1 MRDSDEVVPKSP
13 ADEQTA
19 RPAAGAVEGAV
30 KPRTGFYGLLN
41 LLRGIAALMVVW
53 AHLVGYYLEVTDRS
67 WLPFYAVHRFVEVP
81 MGIVENFGY
90 LGVALFF
97 FISGFVITHAGS
109 REMSTEFILKRVLRI
124 YPPLIF
130 AILLVLFLAWFTGG
144 PITGVNGGPLTF
156 LDLLSNFSL
165 ANYTFQ
171 PRSVL
176 LTVAWTLAVEMMFYL
191 FMWATRGLLAKRAWL
206 VSPIILAAIA
216 VLLATS
222 GLTSSGYVLALTAV
236 NVPLLVIGQACYL
249 VATKRIPLW
258 LAAVYSAI
266 GWLLYIWGTERLNP
280 GQLVE
285 GNLYPSNVVI
295 AFLLFLVA
303 VLAEGRL
310 RPSKIMG
317 VVAKRSY
324 SLYLVHA
331 SLGLTI
337 LGTFNA
343 YTSLPYT
350 FTLLVALI
358 AVTIVTEIS
367 YRFVEKPSIE
377 LGRRLSKRI
386 VAAKRPRARSGGGA
400 Q

>member
-1 MRDSDEVVPKSP
+1 MTELDPTPQSAPGE
-13 ADEQTA
+13 
-19 RPAAGAVEGAV
+19 AAGAR
-30 KPRTGFYGLLN
+30 PRTGFYGLLN
-41 LLRGIAALMVVW
+41 LLRGLAALMVVW

-67 WLPFYAVHRFVEVP
+67 WWPFYAVHRFIEIP

-97 FISGFVITHAGS
+97 FISGFVITHAGT
-109 REMSTEFILKRVLRI
+109 RETSTEFILKRVLRI

-144 PITGVNGGPLTF
+144 PINGVDGAPFNL
-156 LDLLSNFSL
+156 LDLLANFSL

-191 FMWATRGLLAKRAWL
+191 LMWATRGLLAKRAWL
-206 VSPIILAAIA
+206 VSPVILVVIG

-222 GLTSSGYVLALTAV
+222 GLTSSGYVIALTAV
-236 NVPLLVIGQACYL
+236 NVPLLVIGQVCYF

-258 LAAVYSAI
+258 LAAVYGVVAW
-266 GWLLYIWGTERLNP
+266 GLYVWGTERLNP
-280 GQLVE
+280 GQLVD
-285 GNLYPSNVVI
+285 GNLYPSNAVL
-295 AFLLFLVA
+295 AFLLFIVA

-310 RPSKIMG
+310 RPSRVMG

-337 LGTFNA
+337 LGTFNT
-343 YTSLPYT
+343 YTDLPYT
-350 FTLLVALI
+350 FTLLVALV
-358 AVTIVTEIS
+358 AVAIVTEIS
-367 YRFVEKPSIE
+367 YRFVEKPSIQ
-377 LGRRLSKRI
+377 LGKRVSRRI
-386 VAAKRPRARSGGGA
+386 VAAKRTGA
-400 Q
+400 ATDGAAQ